1 MIAVLDD
8 KELAK
13 VAGRYLKSTTGQDLG
28 TDSAAWRKWWEED
41 KRRKA
46 APKAQPAAALSSS
59 SAVRKPAPR
68 KPVTK
73 PSPGA
78 QR

>member
-1 MIAVLDD
+1 MIAALDD

-28 TDSAAWRKWWEED
+28 TDGAAWRKWWEED
-41 KRRKA
+41 KRKKA
-46 APKAQPAAALSSS
+46 APRAQPAALTS
-59 SAVRKPAPR
+59 SAAVKKPAPR

-73 PSPGA
+73 PSPAGP
-78 QR
+78 R